1 MRIINR
7 FISTVKG
14 EDFKLDSRVPLSYV
28 ILLFLSRGLSLLWG
42 IIRFRSIKKLFIHP
56 SSVMRCTSMIKV
68 GKNFSVGRNC
78 YINALSQEGLILF
91 FVSGLNIIISS
102 SLLRNSGLKWFFK
115 SPMTASSASC
125 LIEPS

>member
-42 IIRFRSIKKLFIHP
+42 IIRFD
-56 SSVMRCTSMIKV
+56 
-68 GKNFSVGRNC
+68 
-78 YINALSQEGLILF
+78 Q
-91 FVSGLNIIISS
+91 
-102 SLLRNSGLKWFFK
+102 
-115 SPMTASSASC
+115 
-125 LIEPS
+125 

>member
-78 YINALSQEGLILF
+78 YINALFPRGADM
-91 FVSGLNIIISS
+91 
-102 SLLRNSGLKWFFK
+102 RR
-115 SPMTASSASC
+115 
-125 LIEPS
+125 